1 MTIATTQQ
9 GVAANQDSQAA
20 LAFNEDDAAAA
31 FLSKWSE
38 EDPSETVSESPEVED
53 EESQEPPED
62 TQEETA
68 EDVEVEET
76 EADHPEEQDSEEST
90 EDAEDSDEEPKEPK
104 ASLEDD
110 AVVKIKVGEEEL
122 DVSVKDLKR
131 LYGQEAALTRKS
143 QEVAAKRKDA
153 EAAELKAQA
162 TLDKM
167 YQKAV
172 ERWKPYS
179 EIDMLVASKQLDAD
193 SFTALRKEA
202 QAAYEDF
209 RFITEEA
216 DAFVKASQANQ
227 QKQLQE
233 AAQEA
238 VKVLKEAIPNWS
250 PKLYDSIREYAIT
263 TGMPSDV
270 VNNLVDPVAIQLI
283 HKARL
288 YDEAK
293 KVVTKKKVI
302 QPKKVLKQTVTSTSV
317 KSDQTAKAKTRFQS
331 SGSVDDA
338 ANLFLSRWAASD
350 E

>member
-9 GVAANQDSQAA
+9 GVAANQESQAA
-20 LAFNEDDAAAA
+20 LAFTEDDAAAA

-38 EDPSETVSESPEVED
+38 EDPATVSESPEVED
-53 EESQEPPED
+53 EESQESPED

-76 EADHPEEQDSEEST
+76 EADHPEEDSEEST
-90 EDAEDSDEEPKEPK
+90 EDAEDSDEESKDAPKK
-104 ASLEDD
+104 ALEDE

-172 ERWKPYS
+172 ERWKPYA

-238 VKVLKEAIPNWS
+238 VKVLKDAIPNWS

-317 KSDQTAKAKTRFQS
+317 KSDQSVKAKTRLQS

-338 ANLFLSRWAASD
+338 ANLFLSRWSAAD

>member
-1 MTIATTQQ
+1 MNSATTQQ
-9 GVAANQDSQAA
+9 GVAATQDSQAA
-20 LAFNEDDAAAA
+20 LSFNEDDAAAA
-31 FLSKWSE
+31 FLSKWSD
-38 EDPSETVSESPEVED
+38 EDPENSQASESPEVED
-53 EESQEPPED
+53 EPSEQD
-62 TQEETA
+62 TQEETEEA
-68 EDVEVEET
+68 VEVEET
-76 EADHPEEQDSEEST
+76 EADHPEEDSEEST
-90 EDAEDSDEEPKEPK
+90 EEPDEEVEESKEPK
-104 ASLEDD
+104 KALEDE
-110 AVVKIKVGEEEL
+110 AVVKIKVGDDEL

-143 QEVAAKRKDA
+143 QEVAAKRKEA

-172 ERWKPYS
+172 ERWKPYA
-179 EIDMLVASKQLDAD
+179 EIDMLVASKQLDAE

-238 VKVLKEAIPNWS
+238 VKVLKDAIPNWS
-250 PKLYDSIREYAIT
+250 PKLYDSIREYAIN
-263 TGMPSDV
+263 TGMPKEV

-293 KVVTKKKVI
+293 KVSTKKVVI
-302 QPKKVLKQTVTSTSV
+302 QPKKVLKQTVTSTV
-317 KSDQTAKAKTRFQS
+317 KDVKGDQTAKAKTRFQS

-338 ANLFLSRWAASD
+338 ADLFLSRWSSQD

>member
-20 LAFNEDDAAAA
+20 LAFTEDDAAAA

-38 EDPSETVSESPEVED
+38 EDPATVSESPEVED
-53 EESQEPPED
+53 EESQESPED

-68 EDVEVEET
+68 EDVGVEET
-76 EADHPEEQDSEEST
+76 EADHPEEDSEEST
-90 EDAEDSDEEPKEPK
+90 EDAEDSDEESKEAPKK
-104 ASLEDD
+104 ALEDE

-172 ERWKPYS
+172 ERWKPYA

-193 SFTALRKEA
+193 SFAALRKEA

-250 PKLYDSIREYAIT
+250 PKLYDSICDYAIS
-263 TGMPSDV
+263 TGMPEEIV
-270 VNNLVDPVAIQLI
+270 RNLADPVAIQLI

-302 QPKKVLKQTVTSTSV
+302 QPKKVLKQTVTSTAV
-317 KSDQTAKAKTRFQS
+317 KSDQSVKAKTRLQS

-338 ANLFLSRWAASD
+338 ANLFLSRWSAAD